1 MHMDWNFNRR
11 KGDLEISHFDT
22 SVKPGGLSFS
32 GPIAAP
38 GNPNQFSG
46 GLAGSG
52 IVGVA
57 SGTFVSNGNT
67 PAAGVIGNWSGA
79 GIVNQRAYQATGIF
93 AGVGGVA
100 VPHGD

>member
-1 MHMDWNFNRR
+1 
-11 KGDLEISHFDT
+11 
-22 SVKPGGLSFS
+22 
-32 GPIAAP
+32 
-38 GNPNQFSG
+38 
-46 GLAGSG
+46 
-52 IVGVA
+52 
-57 SGTFVSNGNT
+57 VSNGNT